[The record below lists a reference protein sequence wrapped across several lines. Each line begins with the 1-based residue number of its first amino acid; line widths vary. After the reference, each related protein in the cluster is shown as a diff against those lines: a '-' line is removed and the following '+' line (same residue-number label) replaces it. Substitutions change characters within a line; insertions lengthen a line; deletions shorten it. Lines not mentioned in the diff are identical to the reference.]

1 MGARKRYIERY
12 NREPTDE
19 ELAAFKERLKEK
31 AAKKERKKAVEPEQ
45 PAAAAI
51 GSSTPVVA
59 AAAAPPSGGKQSGSK
74 RKRTEAAPSSA
85 LFASPAVLGRTAS
98 KAFVSSMAA
107 LSKAVDKA
115 ATSSMPDEAFKAAWA
130 AHNAGAQSLLDQFES
145 SLPARLTEEQR
156 DALLQP
162 YRDRLAL
169 SLTSPDAVLE
179 RCHRKHA
186 AAEKVKADARKS
198 FKNVSQL
205 PKELKKIYENVDTSA
220 IVFRRFHIH
229 NGNVKVVYFNK
240 ERSKEFS
247 IRARRP
253 PRKHNDNRFHAML
266 QYNANKA
273 NVQSDKDT
281 DTED

>member
-1 MGARKRYIERY
+1 MGARKKYIEKY

-115 ATSSMPDEAFKAAWA
+115 ATTSSMPDEAFKAAWA

-186 AAEKVKADARKS
+186 AAEKVKADARAARAATRAPKP
-198 FKNVSQL
+198 
-205 PKELKKIYENVDTSA
+205 PKEHVVNEQLRDAGLNILKRFGCVPRDSLLSA
-220 IVFRRFHIH
+220 CRRAHCLL
-229 NGNVKVVYFNK
+229 G
-240 ERSKEFS
+240 SPACS
-247 IRARRP
+247 RP
-253 PRKHNDNRFHAML
+253 GILRLHTLTFPL
-266 QYNANKA
+266 
-273 NVQSDKDT
+273 
-281 DTED
+281 